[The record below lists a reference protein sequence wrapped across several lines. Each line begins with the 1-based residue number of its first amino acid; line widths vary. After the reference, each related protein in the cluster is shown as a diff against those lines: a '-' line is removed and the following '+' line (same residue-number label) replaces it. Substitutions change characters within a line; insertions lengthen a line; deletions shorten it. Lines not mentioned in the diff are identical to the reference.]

1 MWIPSG
7 VEHDVGEQCDDQP
20 FHREHRS
27 GALQDISNFQKDP
40 WLMSKPQDGF
50 VSRFLNRPISHGI
63 TSVLLKFPVH
73 PNAWTIFIFVL
84 PLIACVFFVRGDY
97 VSIVIGDAIFQAFS
111 ILDGCDGEIA
121 RAKNLESK
129 SGERLD
135 HLCDFLASLL
145 YVLALGLGLHRL
157 SEGVVCAVLITANEW
172 LLRGGRSEILVV
184 SSTLHES
191 LYARHRGMIGHS
203 GLLNL
208 GERFV
213 WWLFQLTKRDMA
225 VFVFLILA
233 SLGLA
238 GWILHLWMIV
248 AGGSL
253 ILSAIAAIR
262 SGIGH
267 GDVVTRE
274 PRS

>member
-50 VSRFLNRPISHGI
+50 VSRFLNRSISRGS
-63 TSVLLKFPVH
+63 TSVLLQFPVH

-97 VSIVIGDAIFQAFS
+97 VSIVVGAAIFQAFS

-129 SGERLD
+129 FGERLD
-135 HLCDFLASLL
+135 YFCDFAASLL
-145 YVLALGLGLHRL
+145 YVLTLGLGLHR
-157 SEGVVCAVLITANEW
+157 SIEGVVCAVLITANE
-172 LLRGGRSEILVV
+172 LFLRVSRSKMAVT
-184 SSTLHES
+184 SSALHDS
-191 LYARHRGMIGHS
+191 FYARHHAMIGHS
-203 GLLNL
+203 GLLKL
-208 GERFV
+208 GERSV
-213 WWLFQLTKRDMA
+213 WWLFQLTKLD
-225 VFVFLILA
+225 LA
-233 SLGLA
+233 D
-238 GWILHLWMIV
+238 WILNLWTIV
-248 AGGSL
+248 AGASL
-253 ILSAIAAIR
+253 VLSAIAVIKAVN
-262 SGIGH
+262 G
-267 GDVVTRE
+267 GDNVVTRE
-274 PRS
+274 PRP